1 MGVKITSLELENVK
15 RIRAISLAPGEN
27 GLTVIG
33 GANGQGKTSVLD
45 AIAWALGGEKYRPG
59 VAQRDGSVLPPHL
72 KVTLS
77 NGITVERK
85 GDKGALTVTDSTG
98 KRGGQRLLDAFVEQ
112 FALDIPKF
120 LHAGDREKAETL
132 LGIIGVKERLDELTQ
147 KEKALYDTRTQIGRD
162 RDRKRNHADSLPLY
176 SDVPDEPISVGDLAQ
191 QYREAT
197 EINRRNATLREEE
210 TRLRREYNVLLAE
223 EKELQRAMEQKLE
236 QIDRAATDAL
246 NAEDI
251 DLTELARQ
259 LDSADETNRKIAA
272 NTERRK
278 ADTAAE
284 ALSAKYDELSGEI
297 ETVRAERR
305 ALLDGA
311 NLPLPGLGIED
322 GRLTMH
328 GKPWGC
334 MSGSE
339 QLRAATAIVSRL
351 KPECRFVLVDKLEQL
366 DADTLREFGAWA
378 EAQDMQVIGTRVST
392 GSECSIII
400 TDGAA
405 DEPQADTAPKWR
417 KGEF

>member
-15 RIRAISLAPGEN
+15 RIRAISLAPSEN

-59 VAQRDGSVLPPHL
+59 AAQRDGSVLPPHL

-98 KRGGQRLLDAFVEQ
+98 KRGGQRLLDDFVEQ

-120 LHAGDREKAETL
+120 LNAGDREKAETL
-132 LGIIGVKERLDELTQ
+132 LGIIGVKGKLDELTQ

-162 RDRKRNHADSLPLY
+162 RNRERNHADSLPLY
-176 SDVPDEPISVGDLAQ
+176 ADVPEEPISVGDLAQ

-210 TRLRREYNVLLAE
+210 TRLRREYNALLAE
-223 EKELQRAMEQKLE
+223 AKELQRAMEQKLE
-236 QIDRAATDAL
+236 QIDRATTDAL
-246 NAEDI
+246 GAEDI

-259 LDSADETNRKIAA
+259 LDSADETNRKITA

-278 ADTAAE
+278 ADTAAD

-311 NLPLPGLGIED
+311 DLPLPGLGIDD

-328 GKPWGC
+328 GKPWDC

-400 TDGAA
+400 ADGAE

>member
-15 RIRAISLAPGEN
+15 RIRAISLSPGEN

-59 VAQRDGSVLPPHL
+59 AAQRDGSVLPPHL

-85 GDKGALTVTDSTG
+85 GAKGALTVTDSTG
-98 KRGGQRLLDAFVEQ
+98 KRGGQRLLDDFVEQ

-120 LHAGDREKAETL
+120 LNAGDREKAETL

-162 RDRKRNHADSLPLY
+162 RDRERNHADSLPLY
-176 SDVPDEPISVGDLAQ
+176 ADVPDDPISVGDLAQ

-210 TRLRREYNVLLAE
+210 TRLRREYDALLAE
-223 EKELQRAMEQKLE
+223 AKELQRAMEQKLE
-236 QIDRAATDAL
+236 QIDRATTDAL
-246 NAEDI
+246 GAKDI
-251 DLTELARQ
+251 DLTEIARQ
-259 LDSADETNRKIAA
+259 LDSADEANRKIAA

-311 NLPLPGLGIED
+311 ELPLPGLGIED
-322 GRLTMH
+322 GHLTMH
-328 GKPWGC
+328 GKPWDC